1 MTMVTMLM
9 QVINFGLELKQL
21 IIQVALSLVL
31 SLVFVTSVL
40 LVLWKKKTSQ
50 EPRKLKMILISR
62 AIFGIF
68 VGFVVASNL
77 ASQIVDQ
84 FSGEEVVIMNVIV
97 TLVIG
102 MCSGFFYPIMQ
113 GYICKVIW
121 KEHTKVEQP
130 ADLELPPKEEI

>member
-1 MTMVTMLM
+1 
-9 QVINFGLELKQL
+9 
-21 IIQVALSLVL
+21 
-31 SLVFVTSVL
+31 
-40 LVLWKKKTSQ
+40 
-50 EPRKLKMILISR
+50 MILISR

-102 MCSGFFYPIMQ
+102 ICSGFFYPIMQ